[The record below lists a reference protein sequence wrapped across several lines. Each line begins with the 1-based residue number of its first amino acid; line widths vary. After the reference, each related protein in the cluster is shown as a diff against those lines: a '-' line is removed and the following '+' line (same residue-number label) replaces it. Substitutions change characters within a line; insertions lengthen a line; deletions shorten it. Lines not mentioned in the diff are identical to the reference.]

1 MFQDDVARN
10 SFSSNKKY
18 FIQHKPGS
26 LFTALKK
33 QPLTGKFNISTEK
46 EDEIQI
52 PQNLRDRP
60 KTIKIFTI
68 KFKKFTRQ

>member
-1 MFQDDVARN
+1 MIQDDIARN
-10 SFSSNKKY
+10 SFSSNKQY

-52 PQNLRDRP
+52 TKKIPQNLRDRP
-60 KTIKIFTI
+60 KTIKIFTF
-68 KFKKFTRQ
+68 KF